1 MTQSMYESDAA
12 DSGAGAEVPPAIP
25 ADGRILFHTR
35 DRASF
40 GFLSNFHPAPIH
52 LDGEEWATSEHYYQA
67 QKSADPEYR
76 RRVRE
81 ARTPGK
87 AKRLGVDPELPR
99 RFSHSSW
106 FRKNGTAFRPDWNES
121 KVEVMRRV
129 VRAKFGQNAEL
140 RERLLATGEAELV
153 EDSGKDSFWGTG
165 RDGSGTNWLGR
176 VLMEVR
182 AELAGGGVPEV

>member
-1 MTQSMYESDAA
+1 MTQSTYEYDATEP
-12 DSGAGAEVPPAIP
+12 GAGTEVAPAIP

-35 DRASF
+35 DRAGF
-40 GFLSNFHPAPIH
+40 GFLSNFCAAPIR

-67 QKSADPEYR
+67 QKSVDPEYR

-87 AKRLGVDPELPR
+87 AKRLGTDPALPQ

-106 FRKNGTAFRPDWNES
+106 FRKNGKAFRPDWNES

-129 VRAKFGQNAEL
+129 VRAKFVQNAEL

-165 RDGSGTNWLGR
+165 RTGNGTNWLGR

-182 AELAGGGVPEV
+182 AELAGGRSHEG